1 MEEDQEV
8 YGTGLFVSLQLIFTW
23 YQNMQAKISA
33 ISKEEQLTAE
43 QCPDKQE
50 ASGRPLHISWR
61 FPLIRW
67 KNMRL
72 VFNISLTH
80 REDPCWQRIKFRPE
94 VKEEKK

>member
-43 QCPDKQE
+43 QMP
-50 ASGRPLHISWR
+50 W
-61 FPLIRW
+61 
-67 KNMRL
+67 
-72 VFNISLTH
+72 
-80 REDPCWQRIKFRPE
+80 
-94 VKEEKK
+94 